1 MFHFAISLFS
11 SETSKIMSKCG
22 KNTKVAHEALMRRGR
37 LLGVLALEVS
47 AYEGKGAYSS
57 KDAYSRKYVYK
68 KRMCC

>member
-1 MFHFAISLFS
+1 
-11 SETSKIMSKCG
+11 
-22 KNTKVAHEALMRRGR
+22 MRRGR